1 MKYVILLTHLN
12 GKYVHKK
19 TRFRSVFTFDPPSSV
34 GCCFNIK
41 IRIFKDSLSQHTV
54 DCRVQI
60 HAVPEY
66 CRVQIHAVPVY
77 CRVQIRAVPVQCRV
91 QIRAVLVY
99 CSSAL
104 SQYTV
109 HCSSALSQYNV
120 QQSQICAVLQYNG
133 ECTSRSTL
141 SHYYVECI
149 FALS

>member
-1 MKYVILLTHLN
+1 MKYVILLAHLN

-41 IRIFKDSLSQHTV
+41 IHIFKDSLSQHTV

-60 HAVPEY
+60 
-66 CRVQIHAVPVY
+66 RAVPVY

-109 HCSSALSQYNV
+109 HCSSALSQFNV